1 MQQQLHHRTNNTKQ
15 QLKTNDNQSQTTP
28 NEKEKDTRK
37 THKLATPSQLAFN
50 LRTWTFKRVFRFI
63 ISTITLLSLSIYV
76 IVLVLKDWP
85 PNGTTLNPDGSINL
99 FQGDWWV
106 SPNLTRADRIMLVIA
121 HPDDECLFFS
131 PTLLNLLSPRYV
143 NRTEFNASPLK
154 LNDHNTSIHKN
165 LSPKAEQLRLESPMG
180 HILSLSSGNA
190 EGLGIKRA
198 REMRASC
205 WAFGISSEHCMVVD
219 HPDLPDSMS
228 VWWPEKTIIEFVEFY
243 IKLWNID
250 AIITFDH
257 HGVSGHINHRA
268 IASALSRLVHSDP
281 HFPMTF
287 MLRSRSLIEKYTSII
302 LSVPL
307 SLYRHNRNR
316 ESFLPELIRP
326 KSHPTRDKKRL
337 ADIVLKTLIHLNKTN
352 HNFSSL
358 NSTSYDNLNSNYPR
372 INGVSEPDNT
382 DQQESLNM
390 TSTPPMKRITDS
402 RLSTHSSIFISTPTE
417 YYEGRRAFNQ
427 HISQQIWFR
436 RFWLVCSRY
445 MWINELFRIIPIHHR
460 FSDFEE
466 FRKPSMAENI
476 IFPSKIQKKK

>member
-307 SLYRHNRNR
+307 SLYRHNRN
-316 ESFLPELIRP
+316 
-326 KSHPTRDKKRL
+326 H
-337 ADIVLKTLIHLNKTN
+337 
-352 HNFSSL
+352 
-358 NSTSYDNLNSNYPR
+358 
-372 INGVSEPDNT
+372 
-382 DQQESLNM
+382 QQESLNM